1 MGFIKKELIQYK
13 EKLMEL
19 VSEENKTEAEV
30 LIRSFMSDFEKSY
43 GYETEVKR
51 EAVIQKPYYV
61 AALPEDMQEEIRQ
74 RVTAKLTELGI
85 FTPEN
90 LENAMGSKVCELDGL
105 IETREYIQR
114 IEEEQQK
121 QAAEQRKG
129 GRK

>member
-61 AALPEDMQEEIRQ
+61 AALPEDMQVEIR
-74 RVTAKLTELGI
+74 
-85 FTPEN
+85 
-90 LENAMGSKVCELDGL
+90 
-105 IETREYIQR
+105 
-114 IEEEQQK
+114 
-121 QAAEQRKG
+121 
-129 GRK
+129 